1 MSLAGV
7 CFANHQPPTTV
18 TLTQFRTLV
27 DQAQQR
33 VRLSWVV
40 ADAGYDSESNHRFAR
55 EEHGIRTII
64 PAKHG
69 RPTDKPAR
77 GHDRRL
83 MQIRFDTVVY
93 GQRAQIETVMS
104 MLKRRQSTF
113 VRGRNYQ
120 RQCRD
125 LRLMALTHNILIL
138 YRCVEFSTEPLAPGT
153 VRSNRMLGGAWRRLV
168 CRSLA

>member
-1 MSLAGV
+1 
-7 CFANHQPPTTV
+7 
-18 TLTQFRTLV
+18 
-27 DQAQQR
+27 
-33 VRLSWVV
+33 
-40 ADAGYDSESNHRFAR
+40 
-55 EEHGIRTII
+55 
-64 PAKHG
+64 
-69 RPTDKPAR
+69 
-77 GHDRRL
+77 

-138 YRCVEFSTEPLAPGT
+138 YREAIRGQNYYLDKSKVAVTGCPRPGQKINRLLCLRRP
-153 VRSNRMLGGAWRRLV
+153 RSADGR
-168 CRSLA
+168 